1 MNAYRTTRWIS
12 KLLLITTILT
22 LTACQS
28 KPDPQTLDTILKE
41 LDVSFDHTN
50 EFVIN
55 ESILREGKENTF
67 WTILAQR
74 QDTLLK
80 LEIVKNI
87 DSQTARQYIQE
98 RTYAINSL
106 YQNIPSAYPGMI
118 TNSTEIQDE
127 LKPAVAQLTINREKI
142 PVYLLYSTA
151 RFTYGA
157 TTRDLIKYRGALTFV
172 FIPVHRT
179 LLRIELFQPKEKSN
193 DKDLLRWLST
203 LSFIGPN
210 QKDHDKKTGGAV
222 VHSTKYSAEPST
234 NKRSITQEGWGS
246 YKDYNLII
254 IGFEP
259 LGAKH
264 VGAYGYSKNT
274 TPNLDKF
281 STTAFLFRNAIS
293 PSSWT
298 LPVFMSWFTSLYP
311 SQHKLVNKYSTYTD
325 TEQILSNLTDL
336 SPSVVTLAQVLK
348 SAGYKTAGFTGGA
361 ALTGTFGYRLG
372 FDTYF
377 DNVTFGGF
385 ELAMPKAL
393 KWLQTHKDNKFFLF
407 VAAYD
412 VHGRYPLPQNYN
424 NKFADPNY
432 TGKYKGNEEEYWELR
447 NRSVDRLPL
456 NLTQEDVKFWE
467 SIYDAKILGADK
479 RFKAFVEQLKTMGLM
494 DNTIIIVSSGSG
506 NEYYEHNAFDHGLS
520 LYDELIHVPLI
531 IKIPDREGH
540 AIESQVRTIDIMP
553 TVLDLLQIDYEQSIA
568 RQMQGTSLVPLLSGQ
583 HDLQLDAFSE
593 TDYLLQVFKR
603 SWRTHDGWKYIH
615 SLDTE
620 KRELYHLVE
629 DPQELNNLIHNET
642 KIAYELE
649 QKLFKHL
656 NTIKGWAN

>member
-1 MNAYRTTRWIS
+1 MNIYRTTRWIS
-12 KLLLITTILT
+12 QVLLITTICILA
-22 LTACQS
+22 ACQS
-28 KPDPQTLDTILKE
+28 KPDPQTLDTILNE
-41 LDVSFDHTN
+41 LDASFKHAD
-50 EFVIN
+50 EYIIS

-74 QDTLLK
+74 LDTLLK

-87 DSQTARQYIQE
+87 DRDTARQYIQE
-98 RTYAINSL
+98 RTYAISSL

-118 TNSTEIQDE
+118 TNATEIQDE
-127 LKPAVAQLTINREKI
+127 LKPSITQLTINREKI
-142 PVYLLYSTA
+142 PVYLLYSTE
-151 RFTYGA
+151 RFTYGV

-172 FIPVHRT
+172 FIPAHRT
-179 LLRIELFQPKEKSN
+179 LLRIELFQPTEESN
-193 DKDLLRWLST
+193 DEHLLRWLST
-203 LSFIGPN
+203 LRFSRSNP
-210 QKDHDKKTGGAV
+210 KHHAKKTSVAAI
-222 VHSTKYSAEPST
+222 HPRAYPSKSSK
-234 NKRSITQEGWGS
+234 NKRSETRKGFAS

-264 VGAYGYSKNT
+264 IGAYGYSKNT

-281 STTAFLFRNAIS
+281 SATAFLFRNAIS

-311 SQHKLVNKYSTYTD
+311 SQHKLVNKYSSYTD
-325 TEQILSNLTDL
+325 TEQTLSDLSNL

-361 ALTGTFGYRLG
+361 ALTGSFGYRLG

-377 DNVTFGGF
+377 DKATFGGF

-393 KWLQTHKDNKFFLF
+393 EWLQTHKGNKFFLF
-407 VAAYD
+407 LAGYD

-424 NKFADPNY
+424 NTFADPNY
-432 TGKYKGNEEEYWELR
+432 TGKYKGSQEEYWELR

-467 SIYDAKILGADK
+467 SIYDAKILEADK
-479 RFKAFVEQLKTMGLM
+479 RFKAFIEQLKAMGLM

-506 NEYYEHNAFDHGLS
+506 NEYYEHHAFDHGLS

-531 IKIPDREGH
+531 IRIPHIKGRSI
-540 AIESQVRTIDIMP
+540 ASQVRTIDIMP
-553 TVLDLLQIDYEQSIA
+553 TVLDLLQIDCAQSIA
-568 RQMQGTSLVPLLSGQ
+568 KQMQGTSLAPLMTGQ
-583 HDLQLDAFSE
+583 QELQLDAFSE

-620 KRELYHLVE
+620 KRELYHLSE
-629 DPQELNNLIHNET
+629 DPRELNNLIHSHSQ
-642 KIAYELE
+642 IAYELE

-656 NTIKGWAN
+656 NTIKGWTN